1 MYKRW
6 GNDVFSFVIPSP
18 EWRPAEICIEHLYAD
33 DEIKTEFK
41 CEDGIVR
48 RLYMGNDFNDEGL
61 NRKSQRICVNHK
73 NCGPNSIKIIDGS
86 SGVRVRSTSE
96 TDEDNINYAMSKELF
111 AENILNNVPGFDHM
125 NFDNFMPVFRII
137 KEIVKGKE

>member
-1 MYKRW
+1 
-6 GNDVFSFVIPSP
+6 
-18 EWRPAEICIEHLYAD
+18 
-33 DEIKTEFK
+33 
-41 CEDGIVR
+41 
-48 RLYMGNDFNDEGL
+48 MGNDFNDEGL

-137 KEIVKGKE
+137 KEIVRGKE